1 MIAVSAVS
9 LLLVV
14 TLATVILTQCLL
26 IIRMRRSDAY
36 TEPTNHTTSSA
47 TTDIPVSPN
56 DAYAPTTTTEDV
68 TYECIY

>member
-14 TLATVILTQCLL
+14 TLAAVILTQCLL
-26 IIRMRRSDAY
+26 IIRMRKSGAY
-36 TEPTNHTTSSA
+36 TEPTNPTTSSA
-47 TTDIPVSPN
+47 TTDIPN
-56 DAYAPTTTTEDV
+56 DAYAHTTTTEDV